1 MSIEHAVRA
10 KKETGRALGGS
21 TALTGVGTQARPF

>member
-10 KKETGRALGGS
+10 KETGRALGGS